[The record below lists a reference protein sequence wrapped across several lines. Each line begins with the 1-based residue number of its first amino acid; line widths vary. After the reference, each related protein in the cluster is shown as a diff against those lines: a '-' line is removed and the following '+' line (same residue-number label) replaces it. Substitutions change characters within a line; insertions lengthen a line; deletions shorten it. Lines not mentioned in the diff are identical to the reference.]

1 MTGRRGVI
9 NFQRQYLDASVS
21 AVIQAVTPVSTVGA
35 VQPTAGATTQA
46 TSGETFV
53 VTDPSTG
60 ATTPT
65 TITAPESGDFKV
77 AVGTTQSNVVVKG
90 DGTAGVTIGNATD
103 TAGGELNASG
113 SSFQIADSYRGTV
126 IANLSGAIVDG
137 TKVDVST
144 DTGNGSIGANL
155 PGGGSNAFATSSDID
170 YYINTGA
177 ANDQVEGSKG
187 NDFIRAGAGDD
198 VVNSGGGDDI
208 VRFGAGSDS
217 GSLGAGD
224 DIVYFTVD
232 QLQGS
237 STNTI
242 TDFDS
247 SGNDKIQID
256 ADLKNLVDITGK
268 GTKSI
273 KITLSGAQTGTT
285 TVVSEGNTIDD
296 DDIEFV

>member
-1 MTGRRGVI
+1 M
-9 NFQRQYLDASVS
+9 
-21 AVIQAVTPVSTVGA
+21 
-35 VQPTAGATTQA
+35 
-46 TSGETFV
+46 
-53 VTDPSTG
+53 VTDPNTG

-65 TITAPESGDFKV
+65 TITAPESGAFKV
-77 AVGTTQSNVVVKG
+77 AVGTAGSNVVVKG

-103 TAGGELNASG
+103 AAGGELNAAG

-126 IANLSGAIVDG
+126 VANLSGAIVDG

-155 PGGGSNAFATSSDID
+155 PGGASNAFATSADID

-177 ANDQVEGSKG
+177 ANDQIEGSIG

-198 VVNSGGGDDI
+198 VVNSGGGNDI
-208 VRFGAGSDS
+208 VRFGAGNDT
-217 GSLGAGD
+217 GSLGDGD

-237 STNTI
+237 QTKTI

-268 GTKSI
+268 GTKAI

-285 TVVSEGNTIDD
+285 AVVSEGNTIDD